1 MEMEEETEKV
11 ILVEQ
16 KRRGKYLRSPN
27 QSPNEV
33 L

>member
-1 MEMEEETEKV
+1 MEAEEETEKLV

-16 KRRGKYLRSPN
+16 KRNLSPN
-27 QSPNEV
+27 ESPNEV

>member
-1 MEMEEETEKV
+1 MEAEEETEKLV

-16 KRRGKYLRSPN
+16 KRNLRSPN